1 MKNISIVTLL
11 LAGMSL
17 LCSCS
22 NGQEKPNV
30 VIIYSDDIGY
40 GDIGAYGAT
49 LIPTPNIDKLA
60 SEGIQFTDGHCA
72 ASTCSPSR
80 YALLTGEMGF
90 RRDVGIQSVNAPATI
105 RPTQFTLG
113 KLFQEAGYR
122 TGIIGKWHLGLGD
135 GEVNWNREIKP
146 GPLEVGFD
154 YCFII
159 PSSNDRSPFV
169 YVENHRV
176 YNDDPNDPIT
186 VSRKRIPDSIP
197 GTKYPDAILN
207 PESVTVYDS
216 DRGHRCSVINGVG
229 RIGYMKGGKK
239 ALWNDYDIAD
249 NLVEKTEEFLT
260 ENRENPFFLLL
271 TTNDIHAP
279 RLPHPRFKGVTDLG
293 YRGDN
298 VVQLDWCVGEVM
310 KMLKEKGIEENTIL
324 IFSSD
329 NGPVYI
335 DGGYQDGSDKGNHNA
350 AGIYRGGKYQIYEGG
365 TRVPFII
372 RWPLVIQPKVS
383 DALVSQVDLLASF
396 AGFLKMDI
404 PENAAPDSR
413 NYWNTFIGKDELGA
427 DVILEQT
434 NSQTGLAIRKGRM
447 KYINLQNKEY
457 ELYNLDLDPGEENNI
472 INAQPELAKELH
484 EDLMRLRE
492 VHLN

>member
-1 MKNISIVTLL
+1 MSILY
-11 LAGMSL
+11 
-17 LCSCS
+17 SCS
-22 NGQEKPNV
+22 HGNDKPNV

-40 GDIGAYGAT
+40 GDIGVYGAG

-60 SEGIQFTDGHCA
+60 SEGIRFTDGHCA

-90 RRDVGIQSVNAPATI
+90 RKNAGIQPVNAPATI
-105 RPTQFTLG
+105 QPTQFTLG
-113 KLFQEAGYR
+113 KLFQNAGYK
-122 TGIIGKWHLGLGD
+122 TGIIGKWHLGLGNGD
-135 GEVNWNREIKP
+135 INWNKEIKP

-186 VSRKRIPDSIP
+186 VSRDRIPDSIP

-207 PESVTVYDS
+207 
-216 DRGHRCSVINGVG
+216 
-229 RIGYMKGGKK
+229 
-239 ALWNDYDIAD
+239 ND
-249 NLVEKTEEFLT
+249 
-260 ENRENPFFLLL
+260 PFFLLL

-293 YRGDN
+293 YRG
-298 VVQLDWCVGEVM
+298 
-310 KMLKEKGIEENTIL
+310 
-324 IFSSD
+324 
-329 NGPVYI
+329 
-335 DGGYQDGSDKGNHNA
+335 
-350 AGIYRGGKYQIYEGG
+350 GKYQIYEGG

-372 RWPLVIQPKVS
+372 RWPPVIKPRVS
-383 DALVSQVDLLASF
+383 EALVSQVDLMASF
-396 AGFLKMDI
+396 ADFLEMEI

-413 NYWNTFIGKDELGA
+413 NYWNTFIGKDEKRA

-434 NSQTGLAIRKGRM
+434 NTQNGLAIRKGIM
-447 KYINLQNKEY
+447 KYINLQNKNY
-457 ELYNLDLDPGEENNI
+457 ELYNLDFDPGEENNI
-472 INAQPELAKELH
+472 IKAQPELAEELH
-484 EDLMRLRE
+484 QDLMKLRE
-492 VHLN
+492 VHLNTYSKRTQYFPKAEIKVESIPDNKNRVKINEQIRAYVSTDSNAAVVETSDLKDKGDKIHFNSDGQRVLGQRFADQYIRSQKLPTHNNENGSLGGK